1 MDYRDFQAFQ
11 AKSHFDALD
20 RDGGDDFEPDEEDDR
35 DEANANN
42 DLFRAGK
49 I

>member
-20 RDGGDDFEPDEEDDR
+20 RDGDDDFDPDEV